1 MTITAATRALV
12 RERYV
17 ACCGYCGVPESAVG
31 NELELD
37 HFQPRA
43 HGGSDELDNLVYAC
57 PACNR
62 YKSAYWPA
70 ADAPEH
76 LRLLHPG
83 RDDLATHI
91 VETVSGRL
99 VGLTARGWF
108 HIRWLHL
115 NRALLISFRQL
126 RQRDQLR
133 ETAQIPRWLVARFAL
148 MCYPHFR

>member
-1 MTITAATRALV
+1 MGLV
-12 RERYV
+12 RSGSIALGAGLALFSAPGIV
-17 ACCGYCGVPESAVG
+17 A
-31 NELELD
+31 
-37 HFQPRA
+37 PRFF
-43 HGGSDELDNLVYAC
+43 
-57 PACNR
+57 
-62 YKSAYWPA
+62 
-70 ADAPEH
+70 
-76 LRLLHPG
+76 
-83 RDDLATHI
+83 
-91 VETVSGRL
+91 GRL